1 MDNLIYILITFA
13 YALIFGVLG
22 IMTFFTRIPK
32 EKGMESYKKA
42 RAALGS
48 GLCILALYSIVRLL
62 FPQTH
67 EEYIDFWLLVT
78 FTLVHSW
85 LTYST
90 LLFLMETPRYRIRH
104 FIIDGIIPV
113 TAMFVIGLAGIF
125 FEPIQKIMT
134 ILFGCVFGIKC
145 TWMFYTCLKEY
156 LKCKKDVENYYDQ
169 ALDIKWIKNIIYI
182 SIIMSAAT
190 IVSLY
195 VHSIHLIYYLLIPII
210 YTYIVLKVLNYM
222 PKKLDVIRSKSVN
235 LTEEPKEEKKEKT
248 KDLAEK
254 IGPKV
259 EEWIEEKKYCEP
271 ELTIKDVAM
280 DMGTNHNYLSQ
291 YLNNNLGVTF
301 QVWLNTLR
309 IEESKMLLTSGEKM
323 SIEEVGV
330 RVGIPQSYNFSRW
343 FRAVTGMTPYQFRKQ
358 NS

>member
-1 MDNLIYILITFA
+1 
-13 YALIFGVLG
+13 
-22 IMTFFTRIPK
+22 
-32 EKGMESYKKA
+32 
-42 RAALGS
+42 
-48 GLCILALYSIVRLL
+48 
-62 FPQTH
+62 
-67 EEYIDFWLLVT
+67 
-78 FTLVHSW
+78 
-85 LTYST
+85 
-90 LLFLMETPRYRIRH
+90 
-104 FIIDGIIPV
+104 
-113 TAMFVIGLAGIF
+113 
-125 FEPIQKIMT
+125 
-134 ILFGCVFGIKC
+134 
-145 TWMFYTCLKEY
+145 
-156 LKCKKDVENYYDQ
+156 
-169 ALDIKWIKNIIYI
+169 
-182 SIIMSAAT
+182 
-190 IVSLY
+190 
-195 VHSIHLIYYLLIPII
+195 
-210 YTYIVLKVLNYM
+210 M